1 MEGELPLVT
10 RKTLTWRFALGI
22 LRTGYGLFWRRQVI
36 GHENVPREG
45 PVILVGNHQSFL
57 DIPLMA
63 IAVDHRHVAFAARR
77 SLIDNPFL
85 RFIFARVGVIL
96 VDPSRGDR
104 ATLRRM
110 IEHVEAGDALGI
122 FPEGTR
128 SLDGELSEPKK
139 GALLVARTT
148 GAPIIPCAIS
158 GTREAWPRGGRWPRP
173 GKVCIEFAAAV
184 DGSRPDALDV
194 AWQSIAAM
202 LSKPSEPDFEASD
215 QATHNNP

>member
-22 LRTGYGLFWRRQVI
+22 LRAGQLLFWRRQVI

-45 PVILVGNHQSFL
+45 PVILLGNHQSFL

-77 SLIDNPFL
+77 SLVDNSIL

-96 VDPSRGDR
+96 VEPGRGDR
-104 ATLRRM
+104 AALRRM

-139 GALLVARTT
+139 GALLVARST
-148 GAPIIPCAIS
+148 GAPIIPCAIT
-158 GTREAWPRGGRWPRP
+158 GTREAWPRGG
-173 GKVCIEFAAAV
+173 
-184 DGSRPDALDV
+184 ALAPPWKSV
-194 AWQSIAAM
+194 
-202 LSKPSEPDFEASD
+202 
-215 QATHNNP
+215 HRVRCCG

>member
-1 MEGELPLVT
+1 MQGELPLVT
-10 RKTLTWRFALGI
+10 RKTLTWRLALGI
-22 LRTGYGLFWRRQVI
+22 LRTVYFLFWPRQVI
-36 GHENVPREG
+36 GHEHVPRDG

-96 VDPSRGDR
+96 VDPGRGER
-104 ATLRRM
+104 AALRRM
-110 IEHVEAGDALGI
+110 IAHVQAGNALGI

-128 SLDGELSEPKK
+128 SPDGKLREPKK
-139 GALLVARTT
+139 GALLVARST
-148 GAPIIPCAIS
+148 GATIIPCAVS
-158 GTREAWPRGGRWPRP
+158 GTRQAWPRGGRWPRP
-173 GKVCIEFAAAV
+173 GKVRIEFAAAV

-194 AWQSIAAM
+194 AWRCIAAM
-202 LSKPSEPDFEASD
+202 LAKSADADSSASD
-215 QATHNNP
+215 QPVHHNP

>member
-1 MEGELPLVT
+1 
-10 RKTLTWRFALGI
+10 
-22 LRTGYGLFWRRQVI
+22 
-36 GHENVPREG
+36 
-45 PVILVGNHQSFL
+45 
-57 DIPLMA
+57 MA

-77 SLIDNPFL
+77 SLIDNAFL

-96 VDPSRGDR
+96 VEPGRGHR

-128 SLDGELSEPKK
+128 SLDGDLSDPKK

-158 GTREAWPRGGRWPRP
+158 GTREAWPRGGRWPRR

-194 AWQSIAAM
+194 AWQSISAM
-202 LSKPSEPDFEASD
+202 LSKPSEPDFGPSD
-215 QATHNNP
+215 QAIHNNP